1 MATQKLSTYYIRL
14 NNNFSWNDIIEKIIF
29 ANTEKSY
36 CKINEQSD
44 NYIGGCYIYESLQ
57 NQTIYNIIKNEFET
71 IKTTKQN
78 IVKFDMFLLNGILLL
93 WGSKKASTFFL
104 TMLEQASCNMLVIDY
119 NRTDFKTMLKRLMKD
134 SLVLFSKMKIV
145 DIIID
150 DGIIANCSVS
160 LSNYSNVTELINK
173 YMDSISQITVLLG
186 QDMYGVSMT
195 LFSSGSVVVYKDRDD
210 IDSEVMNSI
219 NLMIGGGI

>member
-1 MATQKLSTYYIRL
+1 
-14 NNNFSWNDIIEKIIF
+14 
-29 ANTEKSY
+29 
-36 CKINEQSD
+36 
-44 NYIGGCYIYESLQ
+44 
-57 NQTIYNIIKNEFET
+57 
-71 IKTTKQN
+71 
-78 IVKFDMFLLNGILLL
+78 
-93 WGSKKASTFFL
+93 
-104 TMLEQASCNMLVIDY
+104 MLEQASCNMLVIDY
-119 NRTDFKTMLKRLMKD
+119 NRTDFKTMLNRLMKD

>member
-93 WGSKKASTFFL
+93 WGKK
-104 TMLEQASCNMLVIDY
+104 
-119 NRTDFKTMLKRLMKD
+119 
-134 SLVLFSKMKIV
+134 
-145 DIIID
+145 
-150 DGIIANCSVS
+150 
-160 LSNYSNVTELINK
+160 
-173 YMDSISQITVLLG
+173 
-186 QDMYGVSMT
+186 
-195 LFSSGSVVVYKDRDD
+195 
-210 IDSEVMNSI
+210 SI
-219 NLMIGGGI
+219 NFFFNHVRASIM